1 MKTNTPKTD
10 EAATFRPND
19 DGMTDFVPAD
29 FARKLE
35 REINACK
42 EMVWHVALAQ
52 STRCG
57 ITERLLLKIHE
68 DMERISSANVQ
79 DDRRLPEEGVNRSV
93 N

>member
-1 MKTNTPKTD
+1 MKTNTPRTD
-10 EAATFRPND
+10 EVATFRPDD

-35 REINACK
+35 REINSCK
-42 EMVWHVALAQ
+42 KMVWHVALVQ

-68 DMERISSANVQ
+68 DMERISSSNDQ
-79 DDRRLPEEGVNRSV
+79 EEPQREEKAWNR